1 MLVDKLIKKI
11 PMILSILLTIV
22 YGIIAANSFIRTA
35 RIDIYKNS
43 FAEYVYYTFDQP
55 LLMAIA
61 IAVILAALYGI
72 NKRGWLNRIDT
83 DKLRNIWTIYYLAM
97 GTLWVLSSRSV
108 PVYDSKFVSDC
119 AVSFSQGD
127 YSALFNGQY
136 LDIWKHQIGI
146 VFLLE
151 SFYSIV
157 GYGNVI
163 AVMLANVVCI
173 TVTGNMLF
181 QILALFNED
190 KKVHNLYY
198 LLMFFCIQPLF
209 YCDFVYGTLFGLC
222 FAVMGVYLVLRYLK
236 DGGSGR
242 IILACGS
249 MGVAIL
255 AKENFLIYL
264 LALVLLLLYQA
275 MSRRQVKCVIAA
287 AVMALAVFAPKP
299 VEAYYA
305 AKAGD
310 ELSEGMPASAHVAMG
325 LMEGPCADGWSNMY
339 NTRVF
344 DENYPDREK
353 MNQAAMEKIQERL
366 QIMLDD
372 PVYGLEFFYHKFASQ
387 WAEPTF
393 QSLWLSSYQQKHSGE
408 LSRVV
413 QSIYQGKLNT
423 VILEFCNVFTTLL
436 WGFSAFYYWRQ
447 RKRVGIGEL
456 ACGIIVLGGF
466 VFHMLWEA
474 KALYIL
480 PYYML
485 SFPAAAAGVSQF
497 LGSMEQKLRRKNAA

>member
-61 IAVILAALYGI
+61 IAVILAALYGM

-83 DKLRNIWTIYYLAM
+83 DKLRNIWTIYYLTM

-108 PVYDSKFVSDC
+108 PVYDSQFVSDC

-127 YSALFNGQY
+127 YSALFNGLY
-136 LDIWKHQIGI
+136 LDMCKHQIGL

-151 SFYSIV
+151 AFYGIV
-157 GYGNVI
+157 GGGNVT
-163 AVMLANVVCI
+163 AVMLLNVVCV

-181 QILALFNED
+181 RILALFTEE

-198 LLMFFCIQPLF
+198 LLLFFCIQPLF
-209 YCDFVYGTLFGLC
+209 YCDFVYGTLLGLC

-264 LALVLLLLYQA
+264 LALLLLLLYQA
-275 MSRRQVKCVIAA
+275 MRRRQVTYVIAA

-305 AKAGD
+305 ARAGS
-310 ELSEGMPASAHVAMG
+310 ELSEGVPSSTYVAMG

-353 MNQAAMEKIQERL
+353 MNQAALEKMQERL

-393 QSLWLSSYQQKHSGE
+393 QSLWLSAYQQKHSGE

-436 WGFSAFYYWRQ
+436 WGFSAFYYWSQ